1 MKLINYEIT
10 NFEAPKKF
18 FLKLTKIIDT
28 ISVKIKSMAI
38 ENIYTIREKML
49 TLFYI

>member
-1 MKLINYEIT
+1 MKLINYKIT
-10 NFEAPKKF
+10 NFFGAEKG